1 MRHSAAKFESAKST
15 RKNRRCSAIAALV
28 VAAGMSAGCNESSTN
43 TFRTTAADYLETGLN
58 AIADGLIAGLF
69 AVVDQSSD
77 TTGDQGASTDSTG
90 G

>member
-1 MRHSAAKFESAKST
+1 MTQLNPQEPKARLT
-15 RKNRRCSAIAALV
+15 RNYGRCGAMAAL
-28 VAAGMSAGCNESSTN
+28 AAITAALAGCNESSTN

-69 AVVDQSSD
+69 AVADQSSD
-77 TTGDQGASTDSTG
+77 TSTGDSTSTG